1 MTVITISEQLGS
13 DGMRVASQVA
23 QTLGYHVADKDVMEA
38 VLRQYGLVEFE
49 ELDEPPPS
57 FWLLFDWDLV
67 LAADMLDRTIKA
79 LAHHGNIIIIGRGG
93 YAALRGLPDVLNV
106 RIQAPRSLRIQR
118 VMEQR
123 RISLPQAEAAVARE
137 DRVHAGFIEKVHN
150 VRSDDVSVFD
160 MVLDTGNIT
169 PDVAANLVVEAAQAI
184 TQRPP
189 GHAPTA
195 AKLEVS
201 HTLAR
206 VVCDVL
212 GCEEIS
218 HEEAVTVG

>member
-1 MTVITISEQLGS
+1 MTVITISKQLGS
-13 DGMRVASQVA
+13 DGTRVASQVA
-23 QTLGYHVADKDVMEA
+23 QALGYHVADKDIMES

-79 LAHHGNIIIIGRGG
+79 LAHHGNIVIIGRGG
-93 YAALRGLPDVLNV
+93 YASLRGLTDVLNV

-118 VMEQR
+118 VVEQR
-123 RISLPQAEAAVARE
+123 GISLVEADARVTRE
-137 DRVHAGFIEKVHN
+137 DRVQAGFIEKAHHVQ
-150 VRSDDVSVFD
+150 SDDVSVFD

-169 PDVAANLVVEAAQAI
+169 PDLATDLIVEAAQAI
-184 TQRPP
+184 AQRPP
-189 GHAPTA
+189 GDAPTA
-195 AKLEVS
+195 VKLEVS
-201 HTLAR
+201 HTLSR

-218 HEEAVTVG
+218 HGELVAVA